1 MVKQKNNSYVDG
13 WYLFKIVNEYFCV
26 YQILSVKH
34 LTVYVRNI
42 SERLV
47 CLIITSPHSSGITG
61 F

>member
-34 LTVYVRNI
+34 LTVYVRKI
-42 SERLV
+42 GRAHV
-47 CLIITSPHSSGITG
+47 
-61 F
+61 